1 MNHPSGC
8 PAFATSVIEV
18 KDGSGHGTAAI
29 KITST
34 ENDPYL
40 RDAPA
45 VKIIIVRDQWGHRY
59 MMDKFLLGL
68 VPLTN
73 LWRFYLRIS
82 LLTYNRML
90 IKEVLVSKEE
100 CSQEDR
106 SVINDVVSSLWR
118 FVCCSGINRLDL
130 ADSGT
135 LLVKLFQV
143 TNIEH

>member
-1 MNHPSGC
+1 MIFSSNR
-8 PAFATSVIEV
+8 V
-18 KDGSGHGTAAI
+18 
-29 KITST
+29 
-34 ENDPYL
+34 
-40 RDAPA
+40 
-45 VKIIIVRDQWGHRY
+45 
-59 MMDKFLLGL
+59 
-68 VPLTN
+68 
-73 LWRFYLRIS
+73 S

-135 LLVKLFQV
+135 LLVKFFLV